1 MNPIPRRIKQRPWA
15 PTESLAY
22 ITPREGQ
29 FLRAHPDAPN
39 AARLPDVGPLRRVN
53 GIPAYWMGGADA
65 DAEASAQEAE
75 DAGFGMG
82 DGYGEFGDTAAGELG
97 DPGVGA
103 FGGAHSEA
111 DVDAF
116 GADQMGAGVGLSG
129 SMADDPGVPG
139 SGGGWGADITG
150 SFHSD
155 PNMTAYDEASQ
166 YGALSQNQQAVSPL
180 AAAMAKAAAQQNW
193 GNLVVKDKDT
203 ARERAIRNRDKLRGR
218 DLDPAVERAMWTDE
232 NDIVPFLSKLLGLT
246 PFDRLRNMQMSP
258 FDDPDGEWGG
268 GEQLRNLPPKL
279 VEKVIN
285 QGVTGPSGW
294 VGSYEPGGQLVRT
307 GQDEELMSKRPMP
320 QGWEQE
326 LMMRQPSIAR
336 RNRQQFEDF
345 GSPFGTIGSMIG

>member
-1 MNPIPRRIKQRPWA
+1 MGSEMCIRDSA
-15 PTESLAY
+15 EDS
-22 ITPREGQ
+22 EG
-29 FLRAHPDAPN
+29 AGHGMGHDDGGEDA
-39 AARLPDVGPLRRVN
+39 
-53 GIPAYWMGGADA
+53 
-65 DAEASAQEAE
+65 
-75 DAGFGMG
+75 DAGFGADIG
-82 DGYGEFGDTAAGELG
+82 GYGEFGDAMTGQ
-97 DPGVGA
+97 DD
-103 FGGAHSEA
+103 S
-111 DVDAF
+111 AF

>member
-53 GIPAYWMGGADA
+53 GIPAYWTGAGGYGGHDDGGEDA
-65 DAEASAQEAE
+65 
-75 DAGFGMG
+75 DAGFGADIG
-82 DGYGEFGDTAAGELG
+82 GYGEFGDAMTGQ
-97 DPGVGA
+97 DD
-103 FGGAHSEA
+103 S
-111 DVDAF
+111 AF

-129 SMADDPGVPG
+129 SMADDPGIPG

-345 GSPFGTIGSMIG
+345 GSPFSTIGSMIG